1 MNNLKTYLTAGIVA
15 LNFSIST
22 NGLAQSRYQ
31 QDRYDGND
39 ALVTVYENCNFS
51 GASSSIDVGDYRKM
65 SGIRFGNDKMS
76 SIKVPEGFEVTIYEH
91 EGFRGDYARI
101 NRDLTCFDR
110 SWNDTVS
117 SLKISFVGQTP
128 DRNSGLDN
136 RPRPDFDD
144 RRRPR
149 DADRARQGGGSNIPK
164 SNVTGSN
171 VAQVV
176 FGSSVLQQT
185 SKKQWRLSDPR
196 TGVSQFKETR
206 RDGNSVYLQN
216 DYTAERVRIDLFA
229 NDVTFSGRDGRAQR
243 YTITRKQAALNSTT
257 QSNSNRGSQ
266 TSTIR
271 SECFRFRAYTRGG
284 NGGLRF
290 HGKDEFYRFSKKAKT
305 ARVCHNGIL
314 TMEINKTEPG
324 TEVVVEINNKRYSF
338 ARNEK
343 HDALRNNWYR
353 KFVKLKVGK

>member
-1 MNNLKTYLTAGIVA
+1 MNNLKTYLTAGVVA
-15 LNFSIST
+15 LSFGVST
-22 NGLAQSRYQ
+22 NGSAQSRYE
-31 QDRYDGND
+31 QDRYEGGD
-39 ALVTVYENCNFS
+39 ALVTVYENCNYS

-76 SIKVPEGFEVTIYEH
+76 SIKVPEGFEVTVYEH

-101 NRDLTCFDR
+101 NRDLSCFDR

-117 SLKISFVGQTP
+117 SLRISFVGQAS
-128 DRNSGLDN
+128 DRNSGLDD
-136 RPRPDFDD
+136 RTSPRVDEA

-149 DADRARQGGGSNIPK
+149 DGSRDRQGSG
-164 SNVTGSN
+164 SNVTGN
-171 VAQVV
+171 NLAQVT

-185 SKKQWRLSDPR
+185 SKKQWRLSDPH
-196 TGVSQFKETR
+196 TGVSQFKETQ

-229 NDVTFSGRDGRAQR
+229 NDVTFSSRDGRAQR
-243 YTITRKQAALNSTT
+243 YTITRKQASLNSAT
-257 QSNSNRGSQ
+257 QSNSNRDSQ
-266 TSTIR
+266 NTTIS
-271 SECFRFRAYTRGG
+271 SECFKVRAYTRGG

-314 TMEINKTEPG
+314 TMEINKTDPG
-324 TEVVVEINNKRYSF
+324 TEVVVEINNKRYYF

-343 HDALRNNWYR
+343 HDALRNSWYR